1 MKLLYKDGFTNVS
14 MTPDFQKAIRAGLA
28 FLFKDLN
35 FKGPAPTLYKKALG
49 AYTVGQTLGTV
60 GKPYIVLHPFI
71 VSYAS
76 YEVACLTIKH
86 ELLHYF
92 LVMTGEKGF
101 GDGDETFERL
111 ANNFDLPSN
120 VVDDRGKSSKIAH
133 AFHEYY
139 MDCFGVTLVT
149 ADYKYLEGWRSIPKT
164 ETFNATFQKYF
175 DVLDNAEINKALI
188 VYHAPTN
195 LDPDE
200 IKRSVIFHYQALA
213 LYTHPTDLSVLI
225 KDFNQFMTQLRNNK
239 TPLYKVYGE

>member
-1 MKLLYKDGFTNVS
+1 MKLLYEDGFTNVS

-28 FLFKDLN
+28 FLFKDLH
-35 FKGPAPTLYKKALG
+35 FQGPAPTFYKKALG

-60 GKPYIVLHPFI
+60 GKPYIALHPFI
-71 VSYAS
+71 VNYAS

-111 ANNFDLPSN
+111 VNNFDLPSN
-120 VVDDRGKSSKIAH
+120 YFNDDGKSNRINRE
-133 AFHEYY
+133 FHEYY

-164 ETFNATFQKYF
+164 ETVNTTYQKY
-175 DVLDNAEINKALI
+175 LDEPDSDKILI
-188 VYHAPTN
+188 IYHAPTS
-195 LDPDE
+195 LDPKE
-200 IKRSVIFHYQALA
+200 IKRSVIFHYQALS
-213 LYTHPTDLSVLI
+213 LYTYPTDLKVLI

-239 TPLYKVYGE
+239 TPLYKLYEK